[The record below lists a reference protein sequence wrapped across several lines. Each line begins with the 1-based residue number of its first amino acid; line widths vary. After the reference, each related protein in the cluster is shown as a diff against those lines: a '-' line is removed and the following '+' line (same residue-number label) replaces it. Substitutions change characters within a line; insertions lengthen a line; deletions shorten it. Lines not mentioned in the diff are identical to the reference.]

1 MKWNETKRILY
12 CVMYIR
18 IFLSS
23 LSVYLFS
30 LFFRS
35 LAARCFCVFISF
47 FLCISIDF
55 TSLGVLIVII
65 LNCSS
70 LIQFEYFAHY
80 RSQHHTIE
88 ELREIKNY
96 VVLALNTKKTHTKLF
111 LIFDNSAATSIVVCI
126 LYRWWCWWWCVLC
139 RCVAYVWVCECVDI
153 FRFFFLL

>member
-96 VVLALNTKKTHTKLF
+96 VVLALNTKKNTHK
-111 LIFDNSAATSIVVCI
+111 IVFDIRQFGCYFYCCMYIISLMMLMMVCA
-126 LYRWWCWWWCVLC
+126 LSVCGVCVS
-139 RCVAYVWVCECVDI
+139 VWMCGYI
-153 FRFFFLL
+153 SLFFLL